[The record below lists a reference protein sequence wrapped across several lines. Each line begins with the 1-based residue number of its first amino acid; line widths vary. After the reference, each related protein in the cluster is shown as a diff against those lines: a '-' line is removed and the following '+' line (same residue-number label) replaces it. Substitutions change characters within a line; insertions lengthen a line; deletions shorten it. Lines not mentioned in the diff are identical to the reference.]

1 MAASS
6 ERFVRI
12 RSPLLRAIGDW
23 RDSETPGIL
32 RRRRAAI
39 AGITALAAALVLLTR
54 ADLLP
59 APALD
64 VLYVLHDYAALPFWG
79 YTWTFFAPYSIT
91 WWSLA
96 AIALVIWLATFLT
109 RRSAVRGLHAR
120 LCRIVIVHFVARSS
134 RSPRHVARLTGW
146 PRARSGPSFSKT
158 SCASSRPMR

>member
-1 MAASS
+1 MTLPSD
-6 ERFVRI
+6 RFVRI
-12 RSPLLRAIGDW
+12 RSPLLRAMRDW
-23 RDSETPGIL
+23 RDPETPGIL

-39 AGITALAAALVLLTR
+39 AVIAALAAALVLLIR

-96 AIALVIWLATFLT
+96 GIALVIWLGTFLT
-109 RRSAVRGLHAR
+109 RRSAVRRLHAR
-120 LCRIVIVHFVARSS
+120 LCRLVIVHVVTDSS
-134 RSPRHVARLTGW
+134 RSPRHGIVQ
-146 PRARSGPSFSKT
+146 PSP
-158 SCASSRPMR
+158 C